1 MINGSKGGG
10 GSEQRPPI
18 ESPDSLI
25 SVSYAKILDLTSE
38 GDIEGLVNGMASV
51 YLSETPMMSNG
62 QLNFSGVELHE
73 RKGTQD
79 QAYIS
84 GFPASESELGV
95 NVTVELAKPVVRS
108 ISNSTLS
115 AVRIR
120 LRVPR
125 LTTQDQKTGDITG
138 GNLPYRIELQTDG
151 APWQVVVDTSF
162 NGKTT
167 TGYDRSHRIDL
178 PFSRNGWQIR
188 VSRLTLESSASA
200 VSDQLIVSAI
210 TEVIDAKFRYPNSA
224 LIGMTFDASQ
234 FSDIPSRAFHLRGRI
249 IRVPSN
255 YDPATRTYSG
265 VWDGTFKL
273 AYTNNPAWVYYDLLL
288 HKRYG
293 LGERITAAQV
303 NKWELYQIGQYCDQ
317 FISDGKG
324 GLEPRFTC
332 NLYLQSRAEALKV
345 LQDVAQI
352 FRGMAYWAN
361 GEAVVVA
368 DRPSDPIKT
377 YNNTDVIGGI
387 FSYKSVSG
395 VSQYNAALVT
405 WVDMTDF
412 GRTKTEYVEDA
423 AEIARAGRVN
433 KVELTA
439 TGCTSQG
446 QAQRNG
452 RYAIITNSLEDTS
465 VTFTVGLTGAVVRP
479 GHIIRVN
486 DENVAGIRTG
496 GRISAA
502 TSTTITSDSIG
513 EAAVGDDVTVVLPN
527 LKTNTRKIKA
537 ISGNVIT
544 VDVALDDV
552 PVYAASW
559 GYENKNLSS
568 QRFRVT
574 GVSEATEENTFTIS
588 ALKHVA
594 GKYEGVES
602 GTRIDEPPISVLPA
616 AVQPPPTNV
625 VLTSTYGI
633 EQTMAVSTMNI
644 TWDKAEGAIRYQI
657 QWRKSDGNWVFA
669 GETAGTEINIQ
680 GIYTGIYTARVMA
693 ISAFDNGSKW
703 ASSSP
708 TALEGKGG
716 TPATVTF
723 LTATGIIMGMQLNW
737 GFPTGSGDTLM
748 TEIEYGKTNNP
759 ETMIKLGDFSYP
771 ANSHTMMDLGP
782 GVRLFFRARLRDR
795 SGNVGEWSE
804 IATGLTE
811 NEAGII
817 LDWIK
822 GQIDESSIGK
832 TLNERI
838 DLIDGIGPGSV
849 NERIEE
855 TKAELEELIQNVSD
869 ALEWVPT
876 KAYLKGD
883 IVRVGQKLYQATEA
897 STNSQPPSAKWQDIG
912 TILETANALAT
923 RVSTAEQSIV
933 ENKNQITATQQS
945 LSAIVTKVNDPATGL
960 DAVAGQVTTINQ
972 KVTQIDNKLTV
983 TSEKVD
989 GVYAEI
995 RPGMAGETTS
1005 FAGSTEVYAGAWSV
1019 ISAIAEGDFAQS
1031 ERTNE
1036 LVARVDD
1043 NYALITTVE
1052 RTSASKIDSVAYRL
1066 DYLRAN
1072 FESNS
1077 ATVQTQ
1083 IKAVSDANSSTA
1095 SAVQTLQTTVAG
1107 NTTSIQQQ
1115 STITSNLSGKVDA
1128 AWSLRMSAWEPG
1140 VGYKMAGIGLGLA
1153 TSAEGVI
1160 ESRFIVSADQF
1171 AIYNI
1176 NGGGTSVPFAVYNGI
1191 TYIKSAFIQDG
1202 TINMLKIGDNLQS
1215 DNYVAGQTGWKL
1227 SKAGLF
1233 EINGSVPGQGKM
1245 TMTNRSLRVYDS
1257 NNIKRVQLGD
1267 LTE

>member
-1 MINGSKGGG
+1 MAQKAAGAAN
-10 GSEQRPPI
+10 RDPPI

-25 SVSYAKILDLTSE
+25 SVSFAKILDLVSE
-38 GDIEGLVNGMASV
+38 GDIEGLVNGWNSA
-51 YLSETPMMSNG
+51 YLSETPVMSNG
-62 QLNFSGVELHE
+62 QMNFSGVELHE

-79 QAYIS
+79 QSYIT
-84 GFPASESELGV
+84 GFPSSESELGV
-95 NVTVELAKPVVRS
+95 NVAIEFAKPVIRAVNNR
-108 ISNSTLS
+108 NLS

-125 LTTQDQKTGDITG
+125 LTTQNMQTGDIDG
-138 GNLPYRIELQTDG
+138 GNVPYRIEVQTDG
-151 APWQVVVDTSF
+151 AAWATVVETAF
-162 NGKTT
+162 IGKTT

-178 PFSRNGWQIR
+178 PPARTGWQIR
-188 VSRLTLESSASA
+188 VSRLSMESTTGD
-200 VSDQLIVSAI
+200 VVDQIILSAI

-234 FSDIPSRAFHLRGRI
+234 FSDIPSRAFHMRGRI

-255 YDPATRTYSG
+255 YEPTSRTYSG

-324 GLEPRFTC
+324 GLEPRYTC
-332 NLYLQSRAEALKV
+332 NLYLQTREEALKV

-368 DRPSDPIKT
+368 DRPSDPVKT
-377 YNNTDVIGGI
+377 YNNTDVIGGV

-412 GRTKTEYVEDA
+412 GRTKTEYVEDS

-465 VTFTVGLTGAVVRP
+465 VSFTVGLTGAVVRP

-496 GRISAA
+496 GRVSAA
-502 TSTTITSDSIG
+502 TKTTITSDAVG

-527 LKTNTRKIKA
+527 LKTNTRKIKSIA
-537 ISGNVIT
+537 GNVIT

-574 GVSEATEENTFTIS
+574 GIVEGTADNTFSIT

-602 GTRIDEPPISVLPA
+602 GTRIDEPPVSVLPA
-616 AVQPPPTNV
+616 AVQAAPTNV
-625 VLTSTYGI
+625 RLSSTYGV
-633 EQTMAVSTMNI
+633 EQTMAVSTM
-644 TWDKAEGAIRYQI
+644 TVAWDAAEGAIRYQV
-657 QWRKSDGNWVFA
+657 QWRKSDGNWIFA
-669 GETAGTEINIQ
+669 GETAGTEMNIQ
-680 GIYTGIYTARVMA
+680 GIYTGTYVARVMA

-703 ASSSP
+703 TASAP
-708 TALEGKGG
+708 TALEGKKDA
-716 TPATVTF
+716 PATVTF
-723 LTATGIIMGMQLNW
+723 LSATGIIMGMQLNW
-737 GFPTGSGDTLM
+737 GFPAGSGDTLL
-748 TEIEYGKTNNP
+748 TEIQYGKSADVS
-759 ETMIKLGDFSYP
+759 TMIKLGDFSYP
-771 ANSHTMMDLGP
+771 DDSHTMMDLGP

-795 SGNVGEWSE
+795 TGNVGAWSE
-804 IATGLTE
+804 TATGLTE
-811 NEAGII
+811 NQGGII

-822 GQIDESSIGK
+822 GQIDESSLGK
-832 TLNERI
+832 ELNDRI
-838 DLIDGIGPGSV
+838 DLIDGNGPGSV
-849 NERIEE
+849 NDRIDVV
-855 TKAELEELIQNVSD
+855 KNELEDLIDNIAD
-869 ALEWVPT
+869 ALEWDST
-876 KAYLKGD
+876 KSYLKGD
-883 IVRVGQKLYQATEA
+883 IVRVGQKLYQATA
-897 STNSQPPSAKWQDIG
+897 ANSGSQPPSANWTDIG
-912 TILETANALAT
+912 SILDSTNALIT
-923 RVSTAEQSIV
+923 RVDTAEQNIA
-933 ENKNQITATQQS
+933 ENANQITATQS
-945 LSAIVTKVNDPATGL
+945 TLSALVTKVNDPTTGL
-960 DAVAGQVTTINQ
+960 EATASQVTTIKQ
-972 KVTQIDNKLTV
+972 SVETLDGKVTA

-989 GVYAEI
+989 GVYAQI
-995 RPGMAGETTS
+995 NPRMAGETTS
-1005 FAGSTEVYAGAWSV
+1005 YAGSTEVYAGAWSV
-1019 ISAIAEGDFAQS
+1019 ISAIAEGDFAQAQ
-1031 ERTNE
+1031 RTDE
-1036 LVARVDD
+1036 LVSRIDQNSAR
-1043 NYALITTVE
+1043 ITTVE
-1052 RTSASKIDSVAYRL
+1052 TTTVSKINSVAARV
-1066 DYLRAN
+1066 DSLRAEFDGN
-1072 FESNS
+1072 A

-1083 IKAVSDANSSTA
+1083 IKAVADANSATA
-1095 SAVQTLQTTVAG
+1095 STVQTLQTTVAG

-1115 STITSNLSGKVDA
+1115 AQITSGLTGKVDA
-1128 AWSLRMSAWEPG
+1128 SWSLRMSAWEPG
-1140 VGYKMAGIGLGLA
+1140 VGYKLAGIGLGLA
-1153 TSAEGVI
+1153 TNAEGVI

-1176 NGGGTSVPFAVYNGI
+1176 NGGSTSVPFAVYNGN
-1191 TYIKSAFIQDG
+1191 TYIQSAFIQDG

-1245 TMTNRSLRVYDS
+1245 TMTNRSLRVYDAGGV
-1257 NNIKRVQLGD
+1257 KRVQLGD